1 MSEDYERVQRQMDFI
16 VQQQANFS
24 TQMNVAKEEIAD
36 IRQIVAGL
44 AISQARTE
52 AILAETAQQTE
63 RNSRLLAHI
72 SEVMLAMVE
81 KQDRLTETQQQ
92 LTEQQQQLTESQQHT
107 DERLNA
113 LIDIVTDWRD
123 DDKRS
128 KPS

>member
-24 TQMNVAKEEIAD
+24 TQMNTAREEIAD
-36 IRQIVAGL
+36 IRQVIAGL
-44 AISQARTE
+44 AIAQARTE
-52 AILAETAQQTE
+52 AIVADIAQQTTHNA
-63 RNSRLLAHI
+63 RQLSHI
-72 SEVMLAMVE
+72 SEVMLAVVE
-81 KQDRLTETQQQ
+81 KQDRLTET
-92 LTEQQQQLTESQQHT
+92 QQQLTESQQHT